1 MATTAP
7 DSIQGPSLGINDLL
21 KILLTQLTF
30 QDPLKP
36 VDNEAF
42 IAQLA
47 QFSALQQAQDLN
59 TKIDALSAT
68 QAALQSVGLLN
79 KQIDFNG
86 TSGLQSGTVTAVAL
100 STGVPLLTVTTAGS
114 GSSVVQG
121 IGLGQIIRVH

>member
-21 KILLTQLTF
+21 QILLTQLTF

-68 QAALQSVGLLN
+68 TAALQSVGLLGKN
-79 KQIDFNG
+79 LDFNG
-86 TSGLQSGTVTAVAL
+86 ASGVLTGQVKAVAL
-100 STGVPLLTVTTAGS
+100 STGVPLLTVTTQTGD
-114 GSSVVQG
+114 VTG
-121 IGLGQIIRVH
+121 ISLGQIVQVH

>member
-1 MATTAP
+1 MATAAP
-7 DSIQGPSLGINDLL
+7 DAIQGPSLGINDLL
-21 KILLTQLTF
+21 QILLTQLTF

-68 QAALQSVGLLN
+68 QAALQSVGLLG
-79 KQIDFNG
+79 KTVDFNG
-86 TSGLQSGTVTAVAL
+86 ASGPLSGTVKAVAL
-100 STGVPLLTVTTAGS
+100 STGVPLLTVTTSTGTVPGVS
-114 GSSVVQG
+114 
-121 IGLGQIIRVH
+121 LGQIITVH

>member
-21 KILLTQLTF
+21 QILLTQLTF

-68 QAALQSVGLLN
+68 QAALQSVGLLGR
-79 KQIDFNG
+79 KVDFNG
-86 TSGLQSGTVTAVAL
+86 ASGLLTGTVQAVAL
-100 STGVPLLTVTTAGS
+100 STGVPLLTLTTTTGT
-114 GSSVVQG
+114 VPG
-121 IGLGQIIRVH
+121 ISLGQIITVH

>member
-21 KILLTQLTF
+21 QILLTQLTF

-68 QAALQSVGLLN
+68 QAALQSVGLLG
-79 KQIDFNG
+79 KKIDFNG
-86 TSGLQSGTVTAVAL
+86 ASGLLTGTVQAVAL
-100 STGVPLLTVTTAGS
+100 STGVPLLTLTTTTGT
-114 GSSVVQG
+114 VPG
-121 IGLGQIIRVH
+121 ISLGQIVQVH